1 MIIVY
6 DVGIYMLYNFQL
18 SLNFIALS
26 PRAAEWDLP
35 NPNWR
40 GRMRIIAKGDQCIVK
55 LEDKIS
61 GE

>member
-6 DVGIYMLYNFQL
+6 DVGIYMLYN
-18 SLNFIALS
+18 SLNFVHIIALS